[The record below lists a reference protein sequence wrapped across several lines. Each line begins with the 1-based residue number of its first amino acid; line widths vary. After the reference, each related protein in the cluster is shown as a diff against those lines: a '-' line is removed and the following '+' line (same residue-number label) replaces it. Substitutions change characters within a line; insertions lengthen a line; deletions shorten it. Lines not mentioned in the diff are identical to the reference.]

1 MATIDVFNGDADGI
15 CALLQLR
22 LEKPQESTLVTGVK
36 RDINLLARV
45 DAQPDDE
52 ITVLDVS
59 LEKNCS
65 HLERV
70 LAQGAKVFYVD
81 HHMAGVIP
89 EHTGLTTLIDT
100 DPNICTS
107 LLVDQHLGG
116 EYRAWAVTAAFGDN
130 MNQSAEQAAR
140 QLSISANELDALK
153 TLGICINYNGYGSSI
168 EDLHFSPDQLYRELA
183 SYSTPFDFMAD
194 SQSAYKK
201 LHDGYFDDLSL
212 AEQVEVES
220 ADEYI
225 AVIILPD
232 ETWSRRIS
240 GVYGNQLANQYPD
253 RAHAILSY
261 HPKGGYV
268 VSVRAP
274 LNNKIGADELCKEF
288 PSGGGRK
295 GAAGINQLPIDQL
308 NYFIARLSDR
318 YKM

>member
-1 MATIDVFNGDADGI
+1 MAAIDVFNGDADGI

-22 LEKPQESTLVTGVK
+22 LNNPQESALVTGVK
-36 RDINLLARV
+36 RDIKLLAKV
-45 DAQPDDE
+45 DAQPGDE
-52 ITVLDVS
+52 VTVLDIS

-81 HHMAGVIP
+81 HHMAGEIP
-89 EHTGLTTLIDT
+89 DHAGLTTLIDT

-107 LLVDQHLGG
+107 LLVDQHLSGK
-116 EYRAWAVTAAFGDN
+116 YRAWAVTAAFGDN
-130 MNQSAEQAAR
+130 MNQSAEQAAK
-140 QLSISANELDALK
+140 QLSISADELEQLK
-153 TLGICINYNGYGSSI
+153 TLGICINYNGYGSCVD
-168 EDLHFSPDQLYRELA
+168 DLHFSPDQLYRELT

-212 AEQVEVES
+212 AEQADVEYENEHV
-220 ADEYI
+220 

-274 LNNKIGADELCKEF
+274 LNNKIGADELCSEF
-288 PSGGGRK
+288 PNGGGRK
-295 GAAGINQLPIDQL
+295 GAAGINQLPLDQL
-308 NYFIARLSDR
+308 THFIDRLNHR
-318 YKM
+318 YKL

>member
-1 MATIDVFNGDADGI
+1 MAIIDVFNGDADGI

-22 LEKPQESTLVTGVK
+22 LDNPQESMLVTGVK
-36 RDINLLARV
+36 RDINLLTKV
-45 DAQPDDE
+45 DAQPGDE
-52 ITVLDVS
+52 ITVLDIS

-70 LAQGAKVFYVD
+70 LAQGAKVFYID
-81 HHMAGVIP
+81 HHIAGVIP
-89 EHTGLTTLIDT
+89 KHAGLTALIDT

-107 LLVDQHLGG
+107 LLVDQHLAGK
-116 EYRAWAVTAAFGDN
+116 YRAWAVTAAFGDN
-130 MNQSAEQAAR
+130 MNQSAEQAAK
-140 QLSISANELDALK
+140 QLSIAANDLAALK
-153 TLGICINYNGYGSSI
+153 TLGICINYNGYGSTI
-168 EDLHFSPDQLYRELA
+168 EDLHFPPDRLYRELA
-183 SYSTPFDFMAD
+183 TYSTPFDFMAD

-212 AEQVEVES
+212 AEQVEI
-220 ADEYI
+220 EYANEDV

-274 LNNKIGADELCKEF
+274 LNRKTGADELCKEF

-295 GAAGINQLPIDQL
+295 GAAGINQLSIDQL
-308 NYFIARLSDR
+308 DHFIARLNHR
-318 YKM
+318 YKV

>member
-1 MATIDVFNGDADGI
+1 MAIIDVFNGDADGI

-22 LEKPQESTLVTGVK
+22 LDNPQESMLVTGVK
-36 RDINLLARV
+36 RDIKLLAKV
-45 DAQPDDE
+45 DAQPGDE

-81 HHMAGVIP
+81 HHMAGEIP
-89 EHTGLTTLIDT
+89 DHGGLTTLIDT

-116 EYRAWAVTAAFGDN
+116 KYRAWAVTAAFGDN

-140 QLSISANELDALK
+140 QLSISADDLEALK
-153 TLGICINYNGYGSSI
+153 TLGICINYNGYGSTV

-212 AEQVEVES
+212 AEQVEVEC
-220 ADEYI
+220 ANEDA
-225 AVIILPD
+225 AVVILPD

-274 LNNKIGADELCKEF
+274 SNRKTGADELCKEF

-308 NYFIARLSDR
+308 DHFIARLNHR
-318 YKM
+318 YKV